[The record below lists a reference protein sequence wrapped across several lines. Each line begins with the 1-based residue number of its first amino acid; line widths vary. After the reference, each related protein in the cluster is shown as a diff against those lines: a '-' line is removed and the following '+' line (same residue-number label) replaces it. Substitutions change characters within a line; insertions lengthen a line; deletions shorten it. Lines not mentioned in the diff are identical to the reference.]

1 MVMIKSVKTREELF
15 ARLQKREQLG
25 EELEGAVREI
35 LQDVREKGDHAL
47 LAWTEKFDQ
56 VKLTPEQLRVQD
68 EEIEAAY
75 ATYQEISPELI
86 DAVRLARD
94 RIFAFHTHQKP
105 RDWFTRGPY
114 GEVLGQIYQPIRRV
128 GIYVP
133 GGTAAYPS
141 SVLMN
146 AVPAKVAGVSEIA
159 MVTPPGKDGK
169 INPLVLIA
177 AAEAG
182 VTEIY
187 KVGGVQA
194 IAALAYGTETIPR
207 VEKIVGPGNIYV
219 TVAKKLVFGA
229 VDIDMLA
236 GPSEVV
242 VVADDSAEG
251 EFVAADLLSQAEHDP
266 RAAVVLLTPSA
277 QLASQVQSSLEKQL
291 QELPRQMIAA
301 KSLEDFGTLL
311 VTRDLEEAVEV
322 ANELAPEHL
331 ELLVREPFA
340 LLNRIRNAGAVFLG
354 NFAPEPF
361 GDYLAGPNHVLPTG
375 GTARFYSV
383 LGVEDFLKR
392 MSIIYGTR
400 EALEALGPDVV
411 RLAIAEGL
419 DAHARSVSL
428 RLQHFKGSGDSGWG
442 EENGA

>member
-1 MVMIKSVKTREELF
+1 MAMIKSVKTREELF
-15 ARLQKREQLG
+15 TRLQKREQLG
-25 EELEGAVREI
+25 EEFEDTVREI
-35 LQDVREKGDHAL
+35 LQDVRDNGDQAL

-56 VKLTPEQLRVQD
+56 VKLTPAQLRVQD

-75 ATYQEISPELI
+75 AAYKEVSPELI
-86 DAVRLARD
+86 DALRLARD
-94 RIFAFHTHQKP
+94 RIFAFHSNQKP
-105 RDWFTRGPY
+105 QDWFMRGFY

-146 AVPAKVAGVSEIA
+146 AVPAKVAGVSEIV
-159 MVTPPGKDGK
+159 MVTPPGKDGRV
-169 INPLVLIA
+169 NPLVLVA

-219 TVAKKLVFGA
+219 TVAKKLVFGV

-236 GPSEVV
+236 GPSEIV
-242 VVADDSAEG
+242 VVADDSAEA
-251 EFVAADLLSQAEHDP
+251 ELVAADLLSQAEHDP
-266 RAAVVLLTPSA
+266 RAAVVLLTPSL

-291 QELPRQMIAA
+291 RELPRQRIAA
-301 KSLEDFGTLL
+301 KSLEDFGSLL

-340 LLNRIRNAGAVFLG
+340 LLSRIRNAGAVFLG
-354 NFAPEPF
+354 KYAPEPF

-392 MSIIYGTR
+392 TSIIYGTR
-400 EALEALGPDVV
+400 EALKALGPDIV
-411 RLAIAEGL
+411 RLADAEGL

-428 RLQHFKGSGDSGWG
+428 RLQRLKDSGD
-442 EENGA
+442 